1 LGVTLE
7 STSEQGVAEVNL
19 TNVFASLPV
28 PATYDAIK
36 ERKVTTYTAVLQ
48 YPATARDIALWVP
61 VEFEAERVLAIL
73 QANASS
79 LCVRIDLFD
88 QFEKDGR
95 TSYAFRLVFQSAER
109 TLTDGEVTD
118 IMDTINQV
126 AEQNGWE
133 VR

>member
-1 LGVTLE
+1 
-7 STSEQGVAEVNL
+7 VNL
-19 TNVFASLPV
+19 SELIAALPV
-28 PATYDAIK
+28 PSAYSPSS
-36 ERKVTTYTAVLQ
+36 ERRVTTYKTVSQ

-61 VEFEAERVLAIL
+61 AEFESKRVLTIL
-73 QANASS
+73 QENASS

-95 TSYAFRLVFQSAER
+95 TSYAFRLVFQSTER
-109 TLTDGEVTD
+109 TLTDAEVSG